1 MPLRLIRQDITLLS
15 VDAIVN
21 AANEGLQAGGG
32 VCGAIFRRAGHD
44 ELQRACNEIGH
55 VDTGS
60 AVATPGF
67 ALQAR
72 HIIHTA
78 GPIWRGGTHDEEL
91 LLASCYRTSLELAQ
105 SLGDTSIAFPLISSG
120 IYGYPPADA
129 LSVAIGTIRD
139 FLVENPD
146 FDVVLCLFDRKATTL
161 TQTLFGEIEHFIDDT
176 YVQSSP
182 FMDKERRRKENIPYY
197 HGDAV
202 DGMPLSRPL
211 ADATPHSMPSG
222 MPAPDAPVAYSA
234 APDSPAPKGGK
245 KAKGPRLPWTA
256 RRERKR
262 RKEEATFGAAPSAAP
277 SAAQR
282 PSGSGSFAEESALES
297 LSVSEANRL
306 KDMLDHLDAPFS
318 QTLLAMIDE
327 RGLTDSQVY
336 TRANLSRQYFSKLRS
351 GSINPS
357 KRVVL
362 SLAVA
367 LELPLDQT
375 ILLLERAGHA
385 LTHASKFDII
395 VEWFI
400 RSGRYD
406 VFEINQALFAFD
418 QQLLGAS

>member
-67 ALQAR
+67 ALHAR

-78 GPIWRGGTHDEEL
+78 GPIWRGGTHDEER

-120 IYGYPPADA
+120 IYGYPPAEA

-146 FDVVLCLFDRKATTL
+146 FDVVLCLFDRKVTTL
-161 TQTLFGEIEHFIDDT
+161 TQTLFGEIEHYIDDT

-182 FMDKERRRKENIPYY
+182 FMDEERRRIENIPYY
-197 HGDAV
+197 QEDIGS
-202 DGMPLSRPL
+202 GTPSSRPL
-211 ADATPHSMPSG
+211 PDSAPYSMPSA

-234 APDSPAPKGGK
+234 APDSAAPKGRK
-245 KAKGPRLPWTA
+245 KAKAPRLPWTA

-262 RKEEATFGAAPSAAP
+262 RKDEATFGAAPSAA
-277 SAAQR
+277 QR
-282 PSGSGSFAEESALES
+282 PGDAGGFAEESTLDS
-297 LSVSEANRL
+297 LSISETDRL
-306 KDMLDHLDAPFS
+306 EDLLNHLDAPFS

-406 VFEINQALFAFD
+406 IFEINQALFAFD